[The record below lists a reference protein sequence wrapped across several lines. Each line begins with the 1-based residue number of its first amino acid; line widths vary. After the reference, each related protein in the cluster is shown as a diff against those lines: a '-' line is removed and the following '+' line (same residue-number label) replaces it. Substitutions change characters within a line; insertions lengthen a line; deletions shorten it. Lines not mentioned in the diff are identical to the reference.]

1 MDVQDSDQVIRWAGG
16 TPPVHPALLAR
27 PEVRAAL
34 AAHDIGT
41 VFRVLNEYGW
51 TQRAIGAAAGIRQ
64 SEVSEILSSG
74 VGR

>member
-1 MDVQDSDQVIRWAGG
+1 M
-16 TPPVHPALLAR
+16 LAR